1 VNTCHLVL
9 SVALLLFVS
18 GGAAAQSEQAAQA
31 EQTQEDAGKG
41 AAEFAEAIVKAQAKA
56 FQDLERDA
64 MAAATPIEVEIVMS
78 RYQGDKKVSSLPYLL
93 TVNAS
98 DRTEETRLRMGAS
111 VPVPS
116 MAPATGPDGKPITL
130 GGFPSP
136 VTYQDVSTEIDCRA
150 RPLGDGRF
158 ELFISVSDRALATS
172 QEPNATIGNLPVIR
186 TFQSS
191 NSIIL
196 RDGQTR
202 QFIAAADRI
211 TGEVVRVDVTLRVVK

>member
-1 VNTCHLVL
+1 VNTSHLVL

-18 GGAAAQSEQAAQA
+18 GGAAAQAAQA
-31 EQTQEDAGKG
+31 EQTQEDAAK
-41 AAEFAEAIVKAQAKA
+41 ASVEFAEAITKAQLKV
-56 FQDLERDA
+56 FQDLEREA
-64 MAAATPIEVEIVMS
+64 MAAAVTPIEVEIVMS
-78 RYQGDKKVSSLPYLL
+78 RYQGDKKLSSLPYLL

-116 MAPATGPDGKPITL
+116 MAPATGPDGKPVTL
-130 GGFPSP
+130 SGFPSP

-172 QEPNATIGNLPVIR
+172 QEPSATIGNLPVIR